1 MPLLAEN
8 PNHAVLPDFRTEEY
22 AAARAHLISDAVN
35 NDQAAKLL
43 ADLWVTQNQ
52 ADKQCWATRLEEEA
66 QAILE
71 EQEAAITEERKKNKS
86 KYAPV
91 RDADV
96 PSNPVILPCQYAV
109 RKMKAGDYCELFYF
123 TNSGLEEA
131 SNSSFTADADTL
143 IMMTSTDGS
152 HKWIPAG
159 AARDPKAQVLKDDN
173 LTWEQFNEA
182 APRMII
188 SMKEND
194 WPVDRVD
201 MHVAFWSMLQNH
213 HWRHAFN
220 THKQHALLLY
230 QVQQRCRWHLAIGS
244 SNSWSLARV
253 NQDLLDEAHE
263 EVFKQ
268 FRIQQVVIAL
278 QTPEQPSSQGY
289 EALMFA
295 ISLW

>member
-22 AAARAHLISDAVN
+22 VAACAHLISNAVN

-52 ADKQCWATRLEEEA
+52 ADKWCWATRLEEEA
-66 QAILE
+66 QAIEEDCRRVAEEEVERHQAILE
-71 EQEAAITEERKKNKS
+71 EQEAAITEEWKKNKS
-86 KYAPV
+86 KYTP
-91 RDADV
+91 
-96 PSNPVILPCQYAV
+96 
-109 RKMKAGDYCELFYF
+109 MKAGNYCELFYF

-159 AARDPKAQVLKDDN
+159 AAQDPKAQVLKDDN

-182 APRMII
+182 APCMII

-201 MHVAFWSMLQNH
+201 MHVAF
-213 HWRHAFN
+213 
-220 THKQHALLLY
+220 
-230 QVQQRCRWHLAIGS
+230 
-244 SNSWSLARV
+244 
-253 NQDLLDEAHE
+253 
-263 EVFKQ
+263 
-268 FRIQQVVIAL
+268 
-278 QTPEQPSSQGY
+278 
-289 EALMFA
+289 
-295 ISLW
+295 